1 MFSKV
6 LVANRG
12 EIAIR
17 IIRAL
22 EELGIESVAV
32 YSELDRDAP
41 HVTRAGEAYNL
52 GPGPA
57 AENYLAVEKILDVA
71 ARSGAEAVHP
81 GYGFLAENAAFAQ
94 ACEDAGVVFI
104 GPPASAIEAM
114 GSKTRAR
121 ELMRDAGVPIVP
133 GTTEPVASAKEA
145 LKIASKE
152 IGFPVAVK
160 AAGGGGGKG
169 FRVALSEEELEG
181 AFEGSSREGEKF
193 FSDPTV
199 YLERYLHDPRH
210 VEVQV
215 LADRHGNVIHLGE
228 RDCSI
233 QRRHQKLIEESPA
246 PEWIVDADMR
256 ERIGEIGVNAAR
268 AVGYVGAGTIEGLL
282 AVSPEAASNGSGAE
296 AEYFFLEMN
305 TRVQVE
311 HCVTEMATGI
321 DIVKEGIRAAAGE
334 QLSYAQQDV
343 VLRGHAIECRINAE
357 DASKNFAPAPG
368 SIGRYHE
375 PSGPGVRVDSGVR
388 EGGEVSPMYDP
399 MVAKL
404 IVWDADREQATQRML
419 RALGE
424 YEIEGL
430 KTLIPFH
437 KALLASEQ
445 WARGETCRDLLEDK
459 AWLKA
464 LAFAPAQAPTSEE
477 GEASEQLEQSYAVEV
492 SGRRFDVRVVGPPF
506 GGGAPGGSLDGS
518 PASSNGPATGARPAP
533 RRSAR
538 ASAAS
543 GAGGPDTLSSPLQGN
558 MWKVLV
564 KQGDTV
570 TEGQLLCIIEAM
582 KMENEITA
590 HKSGTIVELP
600 ISEGAPIQAGAPIA
614 TIKSADG

>member
-12 EIAIR
+12 EIAVR

-22 EELGIESVAV
+22 EELGVASVAV
-32 YSELDRDAP
+32 YSELDRDTP
-41 HVTRAGEAYNL
+41 HVKRAGEAYNL
-52 GPGPA
+52 GDGPA
-57 AENYLAVEKILDVA
+57 ADNYLSVEKILDVA
-71 ARSGAEAVHP
+71 RRSGAEAIHP
-81 GYGFLAENAAFAQ
+81 GYGFLAENAPFAQ
-94 ACEDAGVVFI
+94 ACEEAGIVFI

-121 ELMRDAGVPIVP
+121 ELMQAAGVPIVP
-133 GTTEPVASAKEA
+133 GTTEPVATVADA
-145 LKIASKE
+145 LRIAREE

-169 FRVALSEEELEG
+169 FRVAMGEDELEG

-215 LADRHGNVIHLGE
+215 LADTQGNVIHLGE

-233 QRRHQKLIEESPA
+233 QRRHQKVIEESPA
-246 PEWIVDADMR
+246 PEWVVDPQLR
-256 ERIGEIGVNAAR
+256 ERIGKIGVEAAK
-268 AVGYVGAGTIEGLL
+268 AVNYVGAGTIEGLF
-282 AVSPEAASNGSGAE
+282 SAAEGAE
-296 AEYFFLEMN
+296 PEYFFLEMN

-311 HCVTEMATGI
+311 HCVTEMTTGI

-334 QLSYAQQDV
+334 ELSYAQADIE
-343 VLRGHAIECRINAE
+343 LRGHAIECRINAE

-368 SIGRYHE
+368 RIGAYRE
-375 PSGPGVRVDSGVR
+375 PTGPGVRVDSGV
-388 EGGEVSPMYDP
+388 EAGGEVSPMYDP

-404 IVWDADREQATQRML
+404 IVWDADREQATKRML

-424 YEIEGL
+424 FEIEGL

-437 KALLASEQ
+437 QALLATEQ
-445 WARGETCRDLLEDK
+445 WANGETCKDLLEDK
-459 AWLKA
+459 KWLKT
-464 LAFAPAQAPTSEE
+464 LAFPPPTPPTGEDEE
-477 GEASEQLEQSYAVEV
+477 EKVEQTYEVEV
-492 SGRRFDVRVVGPPF
+492 SGKRFDVRVVGPPF
-506 GGGAPGGSLDGS
+506 AGGGTGGAAG
-518 PASSNGPATGARPAP
+518 
-533 RRSAR
+533 
-538 ASAAS
+538 ASANGAGRAAPKRGERKASS
-543 GAGGPDTLSSPLQGN
+543 GAGGPDVLPSPLQGN

-570 TEGQLLCIIEAM
+570 EEGQLLCIIEAM

-590 HKSGTIVELP
+590 HKAGTITELP

-614 TIKSADG
+614 TIKSPEGG

>member
-1 MFSKV
+1 VFSKV
-6 LVANRG
+6 LIANRG
-12 EIAIR
+12 EIAVR
-17 IIRAL
+17 IARAL
-22 EELGIESVAV
+22 DELGIASVAV
-32 YSELDRDAP
+32 YSELDAGAP
-41 HVTRAGEAYNL
+41 HVRRASEAYNL
-52 GPGPA
+52 GDGPA
-57 AENYLAVEKILDVA
+57 AENYLHIEKILDVA
-71 ARSGAEAVHP
+71 RRAGAEAIHP
-81 GYGFLAENAAFAQ
+81 GYGFLAENAPFAA
-94 ACEDAGVVFI
+94 ACEEAGVVFI

-121 ELMRDAGVPIVP
+121 ELMAASGVPIVP
-133 GTTEPVASAKEA
+133 GTTAPVATAADALRIAEA
-145 LKIASKE
+145 E

-169 FRVALSEEELEG
+169 FRVALGADELEA

-233 QRRHQKLIEESPA
+233 QRRHQKVIEESPA
-246 PEWIVDADMR
+246 PEWIVDEATR
-256 ERIGEIGVNAAR
+256 ERIGAIGVDAAR
-268 AVGYVGAGTIEGLL
+268 AVDYVGAGTIEGLF
-282 AVSPEAASNGSGAE
+282 STSSDGGEP
-296 AEYFFLEMN
+296 EYFFLEMN

-311 HCVTEMATGI
+311 HCVTEMTTGV

-334 QLSYAQQDV
+334 PLAYRQEDIE
-343 VLRGHAIECRINAE
+343 LRGHAIECRINAE

-368 SIGRYHE
+368 RIGRYRE
-375 PSGPGVRVDSGVR
+375 PTGPGVRVDSGVQ
-388 EGGEVSPMYDP
+388 ENGEVSPMYDP

-404 IVWDADREQATQRML
+404 IVWDADREQATKRML
-419 RALGE
+419 RALDE

-437 KALLASEQ
+437 KALLATDQ

-459 AWLKA
+459 AWLKT
-464 LAFAPAQAPTSEE
+464 LAPPPQDPPAADEE
-477 GEASEQLEQSYAVEV
+477 PRVEQTYAVEV
-492 SGRRFDVRVVGPPF
+492 SGKRFDVRVVGPPF
-506 GGGAPGGSLDGS
+506 GGAAANGSGATAQRAAPKRARRSGGGS
-518 PASSNGPATGARPAP
+518 
-533 RRSAR
+533 
-538 ASAAS
+538 S
-543 GAGGPDTLSSPLQGN
+543 GAGGADTLASPLQGN

-590 HKSGTIVELP
+590 HKAGKIVELP
-600 ISEGAPIQAGAPIA
+600 IAEGEPIQAGAPIA
-614 TIKSADG
+614 TITSED